1 MSWFFIC
8 VTVYLVHNIVLFKIF
23 DVSIMNH
30 IESPTTPWTSS
41 VPSHAAPSSA
51 SLVRV
56 HVHAHLNQR
65 VYFQKINICEF
76 KWKAHK
82 YKIEPVC
89 YQNITMHLT
98 CVKKLIIALKFWK
111 LAILKIT
118 WFTYLFSKN
127 YIRKSSNLPHFRE
140 NAREFIRTI
149 HILSRYLFHSN
160 TALINYTLA

>member
-76 KWKAHK
+76 KWNAQK
-82 YKIEPVC
+82 YKIEHVC

-98 CVKKLIIALKFWK
+98 CVKKHIVAIKFWK
-111 LAILKIT
+111 LHFENNMGYFSVLKEL
-118 WFTYLFSKN
+118 YK
-127 YIRKSSNLPHFRE
+127 KSSNLPHFRE
-140 NAREFIRTI
+140 NARELIRSF
-149 HILSRYLFHSN
+149 HILSRYLFHSK